1 MSPLCAAVL
10 PVEIGVVSTPAVGGG
25 VLLAREGADVASVGV
40 GDADVSDLPGDVWP
54 PLAGDGV
61 LLCPEVGDAC
71 EEAPPVGVGPP
82 GDEEGVDV
90 LTAAVALPGL
100 CPVGPALGL
109 GGCWEGVAVCR
120 GEGLEGGAVEPTST
134 LVLEAC
140 EETGVKPEAPGRD
153 VSPVCSPVVGVEI
166 GVVSS

>member
-1 MSPLCAAVL
+1 MLGDAVVDAPPGPVVPATREVTGLDRVVTGVDVSPLCAAVL

-109 GGCWEGVAVCR
+109 GGCWEGVAVC
-120 GEGLEGGAVEPTST
+120 
-134 LVLEAC
+134 
-140 EETGVKPEAPGRD
+140 
-153 VSPVCSPVVGVEI
+153 
-166 GVVSS
+166 